1 MRPRLSEGNRV
12 QIDAGRSLIAGSK
25 PTRQG
30 GQRVEPDSRRFV
42 GVSQFISGVVT
53 GISKIFSMK

>member
-1 MRPRLSEGNRV
+1 MRPRRSGGSRD

-30 GQRVEPDSRRFV
+30 GQRFDPDSRRFV
-42 GVSQFISGVVT
+42 GVSQFISGVVN
-53 GISKIFSMK
+53 GISQ

>member
-1 MRPRLSEGNRV
+1 MRPRRSGGNMF

-30 GQRVEPDSRRFV
+30 G
-42 GVSQFISGVVT
+42 
-53 GISKIFSMK
+53 